1 MVSFQSR
8 GLSWGLGSWGDSEG
22 LYQAMGASFVRIMA
36 TARKTDEIV
45 CDLMSPVLLGEEA
58 PRSCWEQQTEGE
70 KRKKERKREP
80 GKTKLKIGDSLIMY
94 MYFYLTFPN

>member
-1 MVSFQSR
+1 MVSFQSC
-8 GLSWGLGSWGDSEG
+8 GLIWGLGSWGDSEG
-22 LYQAMGASFVRIMA
+22 LYHAMGASFVRIMA

-70 KRKKERKREP
+70 KKKERKEKRE
-80 GKTKLKIGDSLIMY
+80 SLEKHS
-94 MYFYLTFPN
+94 

>member
-1 MVSFQSR
+1 M
-8 GLSWGLGSWGDSEG
+8 GSWGDSEG
-22 LYQAMGASFVRIMA
+22 LYQAMGASFVPIMA

-70 KRKKERKREP
+70 KRKKERMEKRGP